1 MAKILVIEDELDQA
15 MSLKYILEFNGFE
28 TILAKNGK
36 DGKDGVDLALQEL
49 PDLVLIDINMPVMNG
64 YEVLKSLCSKPETYV
79 LPVLFLTAISLKE
92 DQRLGME
99 LGADDYLT
107 KPYTSSEI
115 INVVKARLNRD
126 SGIKHHFE
134 ENMNRLRK
142 NITLSL
148 PHELNTPI
156 SSILGFSQMIK
167 SLHKSLSDEDIR
179 AMCDNIFESGQ
190 RLAEIVKKFNNY
202 IMLLSKSPDD
212 PDLQSKKLVI
222 LLT

>member
-36 DGKDGVDLALQEL
+36 DGVDLALQEL
-49 PDLVLIDINMPVMNG
+49 PDLVLTDINMPVMNG

-115 INVVKARLNRD
+115 INAVKARLNRD

-134 ENMNRLRK
+134 
-142 NITLSL
+142 
-148 PHELNTPI
+148 
-156 SSILGFSQMIK
+156 
-167 SLHKSLSDEDIR
+167 
-179 AMCDNIFESGQ
+179 
-190 RLAEIVKKFNNY
+190 
-202 IMLLSKSPDD
+202 
-212 PDLQSKKLVI
+212 
-222 LLT
+222 